1 MSLEEVKK
9 QLADIDN
16 RLTLFDAKI
25 DRILELVETDCKKM
39 REHIDFVETVYD
51 KVKSPFNYVMD
62 RVSYFANNDNIPLSI
77 VNQNDTKE
85 SDTKK

>member
-62 RVSYFANNDNIPLSI
+62 RVSYFANNDNIPL
-77 VNQNDTKE
+77 TF
-85 SDTKK
+85 TRRGF